1 MRTPIDLIVAKY
13 VHQMEAERT
22 WNDLDTYNREIIDMA
37 RIERDNDGEIHYKDR
52 DDLNRNEGKNMG
64 ALVGGFLGLA
74 FGPAGLLG
82 AAVGLGAG
90 IAAGALT
97 GQVVARNID
106 TGINDEAIRKVT
118 QSLGNGESALIV
130 VAPEAIGDEIV
141 TTMDAPQAE
150 ILRYDLNIEFQEK
163 AKLKN
168 KERIESDTDD

>member
-1 MRTPIDLIVAKY
+1 MKTPIDLIVAKY
-13 VHQMEAERT
+13 IHQMEAQRA
-22 WNDLDTYNREIIDMA
+22 WNDLDAYNREIIDMA
-37 RIERDNDGEIHYKDR
+37 RIERDDNGNIHYKDR
-52 DDLNRNEGKNMG
+52 DDLNRQEGKNIG
-64 ALVGGFLGLA
+64 ALVGGFMGLA

-118 QSLGNGESALIV
+118 QSLGNGESALLV

-141 TTMDAPQAE
+141 TKMGAPQAE
-150 ILRYDLNIEFQEK
+150 ILRYDLNIEFEEK
-163 AKLKN
+163 ATLSNRQK
-168 KERIESDTDD
+168 IEGDDDV